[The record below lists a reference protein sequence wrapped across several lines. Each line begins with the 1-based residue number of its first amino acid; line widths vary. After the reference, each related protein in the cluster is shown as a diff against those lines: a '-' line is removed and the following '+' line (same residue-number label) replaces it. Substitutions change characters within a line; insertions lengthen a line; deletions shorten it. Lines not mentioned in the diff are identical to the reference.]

1 MCSISVNINI
11 HVHFYFI
18 CYSFFSPI
26 TDKNPGRNNA
36 PHFVTSIHDSHTLS
50 LGRVIATEYFS
61 LNMADEG
68 LN

>member
-11 HVHFYFI
+11 HVHFNFTG
-18 CYSFFSPI
+18 YSFSPPI
-26 TDKNPGRNNA
+26 TDKNPGGKNA

-50 LGRVIATEYFS
+50 LERVIAMEYFP
-61 LNMADEG
+61 LNMADEE